1 MTKKSAA
8 ALAQYVHTRCDDAY
22 LFSVKVGAS
31 CGVTNFNVKGDWK
44 VLLTLL
50 LNLIDRVMLK
60 LKTNHHDEARELLCL
75 SLLEYLTD
83 MTPAPPSP
91 PEKLSDS
98 QRARRAHN
106 SDRIIATIEE
116 ALK

>member
-1 MTKKSAA
+1 MTKKAA
-8 ALAQYVHTRCDDAY
+8 SSVAYQLVVRCDDAY
-22 LFSVKVGAS
+22 LFTVKVGAS
-31 CGVTNFNVKGDWK
+31 GGITNFNVKGDWK

-98 QRARRAHN
+98 QRTRRAKN
-106 SDRIIATIEE
+106 SDRIIDAIEE

>member
-22 LFSVKVGAS
+22 LFTVKVGAS
-31 CGVTNFNVKGDWK
+31 GGVTNFAVKGDWK

-50 LNLIDRVMLK
+50 LNLIDRVMEK
-60 LKTNHHDEARELLCL
+60 LKTHHHDEAREALCL
-75 SLLEYLTD
+75 SLIQYLMD
-83 MTPAPPSP
+83 DSPAPPKP
-91 PEKLSDS
+91 VENLSDK
-98 QRARRAHN
+98 QRARRMKNNA
-106 SDRIIATIEE
+106 RIIDAIEE